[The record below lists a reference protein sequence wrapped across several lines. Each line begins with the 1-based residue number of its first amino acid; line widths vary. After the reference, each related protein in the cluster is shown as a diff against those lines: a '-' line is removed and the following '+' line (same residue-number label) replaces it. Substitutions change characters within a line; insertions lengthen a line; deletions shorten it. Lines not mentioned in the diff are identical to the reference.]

1 MKGHRV
7 PGLAMPA
14 SNDQKLEAIFFLL
27 GNKEMKE
34 VQDSGADMSA
44 V

>member
-1 MKGHRV
+1 MTA
-7 PGLAMPA
+7 GLAMPA

-34 VQDSGADMSA
+34 V
-44 V
+44 